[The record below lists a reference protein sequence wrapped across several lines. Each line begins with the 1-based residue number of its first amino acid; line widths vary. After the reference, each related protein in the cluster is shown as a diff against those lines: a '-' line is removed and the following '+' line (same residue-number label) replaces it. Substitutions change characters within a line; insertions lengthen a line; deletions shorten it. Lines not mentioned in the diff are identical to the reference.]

1 MKFSLVSGQRQLAQ
15 PNLSGICPNCG
26 RTTHAKC
33 GGLKAWHWAHRTMRD
48 CDSWWEKETEWHL
61 DWKDQFPADWQE
73 IVHHAEDGERHIA
86 DVKTHDGWVIEF
98 QHSFIRPEERRSRE
112 AFYQALIWVVDGKTR
127 QRDEA
132 KFLRAWANGESHN
145 PLSSKRRI
153 SLPEGALLRDWAG
166 STAHVF
172 FDFGDEET
180 LWWLFPAS
188 DDIRAYVFQISR
200 VQFLRVH
207 REINAHGESKFDSL
221 VQNFSAFI
229 ADYESPPPVLQPR
242 RLKEISPLPNRTS
255 MIQRKLR
262 L

>member
-15 PNLSGICPNCG
+15 PGLSGTCPNCG

-33 GGLKAWHWAHRTMRD
+33 GELKAWHWAHRTMRD

-61 DWKDQFPADWQE
+61 DWKDQFPPDWQE

-86 DVKTHDGWVIEF
+86 DVKTPDGWVLEF
-98 QHSFIRPEERRSRE
+98 QHSIIRPEERRSRE
-112 AFYQALIWVVDGKTR
+112 AFYQALIWVVDGKKR

-132 KFLRAWANGESHN
+132 KFLSAWANGEALH
-145 PLSSKRRI
+145 PISSKRRI
-153 SLPEGALLRDWAG
+153 NLPKSALLRDWTG

-172 FDFGDEET
+172 FDFGDKT

-188 DDIRAYVFQISR
+188 DDMRAYVFQVSR
-200 VQFLRVH
+200 DEFLRAQ
-207 REINAHGESKFDSL
+207 REINVHGESKFDSL
-221 VQNFSAFI
+221 VQNFTAFI
-229 ADYESPPPVLQPR
+229 ANYELPPPVLQTR
-242 RLKEISPLPNRTS
+242 NLKVNFPPPNHTS
-255 MIQRKLR
+255 IIQRRFR